1 LWDGGDEA
9 GSCWSCWSCGLG
21 IPGIKRDLTVCQCV
35 AEEERSGFPL
45 LDGGVSMT
53 RGAFGTA
60 QDGGAAIRLQ

>member
-1 LWDGGDEA
+1 MWDGGDEA
-9 GSCWSCWSCGLG
+9 GSCWSCGLG

-35 AEEERSGFPL
+35 VEEERSGLSL